1 MNLNFLNNQLRIIIT
16 EYADIVDLYFCPKTN
31 HWQSKADISNRIF
44 YKEFLGM
51 KDFKDWMYNDTLAYV
66 NFLAS
71 KMKNIRLRI
80 NQERMRQL
88 GK

>member
-1 MNLNFLNNQLRIIIT
+1 
-16 EYADIVDLYFCPKTN
+16 
-31 HWQSKADISNRIF
+31 
-44 YKEFLGM
+44 M